1 MTTLATLA
9 TQLLQGL
16 AFLHNLSIVHCDL
29 KPENVCLVSA
39 SRRRFKIIDFGSAVL
54 THDCHNSYVQ
64 SRWYRAPEVMLGL
77 PWDEKVDVW
86 GVGCIVAELLLGQ
99 PIFHGGSVELVL
111 AAQEA
116 TLGRHPQHMVDAS
129 RQRRCITPR
138 MDASSPSTR
147 RERRPERTCCSRGL
161 QPAEYPRLRR
171 RGLSD
176 FLTTILSPSGP
187 AADRPGGAPTPLA
200 RLDVCGQQRRLG
212 RRRRGDRGA
221 PQICDAALR
230 PHAPN
235 MSRSSSSPGR
245 TLFSGV
251 IA

>member
-1 MTTLATLA
+1 M
-9 TQLLQGL
+9 
-16 AFLHNLSIVHCDL
+16 
-29 KPENVCLVSA
+29 SA

-129 RQRRCITPR
+129 ETAKMYYAPDGRLFTVDPQ
-138 MDASSPSTR
+138 
-147 RERRPERTCCSRGL
+147 ERRPNVRAAAAGL

-171 RGLSD
+171 RGLSGLPD
-176 FLTTILSPSGP
+176 HNTVPGPGP

-230 PHAPN
+230 LHVSEHVAIELEA
-235 MSRSSSSPGR
+235 RVGHF
-245 TLFSGV
+245 FSGV